1 MISIDFSKSFKRA
14 FKRIIR
20 NNKISE
26 DDFFEKLDVFANN
39 PFEPNLRTHR
49 LSGKLKHLWAFSL
62 GYNLR
67 VVFLFEEDDKIV
79 LIDIGTHDEVY

>member
-1 MISIDFSKSFKRA
+1 MISIDFSKSFEIA

-26 DDFFEKLDVFANN
+26 DDFFEILDVFASN
-39 PFEPNLRTHR
+39 PFAPKLRTHK

-62 GYNLR
+62 GYDLR
-67 VVFLFEEDDKIV
+67 VVFLFCEDDKIV

>member
-39 PFEPNLRTHR
+39 PFEPNLRTHK
-49 LSGKLKHLWAFSL
+49 LSGKLKHLWAL
-62 GYNLR
+62 
-67 VVFLFEEDDKIV
+67 
-79 LIDIGTHDEVY
+79 

>member
-14 FKRIIR
+14 FKRIVR

-26 DDFFEKLDVFANN
+26 DDFFEKLDVFTNN
-39 PFEPNLRTHR
+39 PFEPNLRTHK

-62 GYNLR
+62 GYN
-67 VVFLFEEDDKIV
+67 
-79 LIDIGTHDEVY
+79 

>member
-20 NNKISE
+20 SNKISE
-26 DDFFEKLDVFANN
+26 DDFFEKLDVFSNN
-39 PFEPNLRTHR
+39 PFEPNLRTHK

-62 GYNLR
+62 GYDLR
-67 VVFLFEEDDKIV
+67 VVFIFEKTIK
-79 LIDIGTHDEVY
+79 LC